1 MNGDLKNGGMSCGN
15 GFINSHSISKWN
27 ESIPLNYMD
36 GDIENGDVSGGHC
49 FMNTHTLSETK
60 KRIYLDYTEKRHGNV
75 SNVSE
80 MEDTG

>member
-1 MNGDLKNGGMSCGN
+1 
-15 GFINSHSISKWN
+15 
-27 ESIPLNYMD
+27 MD

-60 KRIYLDYTEKRHGNV
+60 KRIYLDYTEKRYGNF